1 MCCRLLLEFR
11 SSPADSR
18 AITPLFLVPRDWRNS
33 CTVSHQSLQ
42 VQTRSRLCGGTHLS
56 RLRIIVAD
64 DNPAFLQELTSLL
77 KVEFD
82 VVVTA
87 ADGKS
92 ALDLIRR
99 YKPDLV
105 VLDLG
110 MPVISGLE
118 VTRELAKCSQT
129 PLAVICSVETDPELV
144 EAARQAGA
152 VAYVFKMRVRQDL
165 ILAVK
170 SALQGKPFVSPALH

>member
-1 MCCRLLLEFR
+1 M
-11 SSPADSR
+11 A
-18 AITPLFLVPRDWRNS
+18 
-33 CTVSHQSLQ
+33 
-42 VQTRSRLCGGTHLS
+42 

-64 DNPAFLQELTSLL
+64 DNPAFLRELTSLL
-77 KVEFD
+77 APEFD
-82 VVVTA
+82 VVATA
-87 ADGKS
+87 ANGRS

-110 MPVISGLE
+110 MPLLNGIE
-118 VTRELAKCSQT
+118 VTRQLAKHG
-129 PLAVICSVETDPELV
+129 PPVVICSVETDPEVV

-152 VAYVFKMRVRQDL
+152 VAYVFKMRVQKDL

-170 SALQGKPFVSPALH
+170 SAVQGRPFVSPSSIQ

>member
-1 MCCRLLLEFR
+1 L
-11 SSPADSR
+11 A
-18 AITPLFLVPRDWRNS
+18 
-33 CTVSHQSLQ
+33 
-42 VQTRSRLCGGTHLS
+42 

-64 DNPAFLQELTSLL
+64 DNPAFLRELTSLL
-77 KVEFD
+77 EAEFD
-82 VVVTA
+82 VVATA

-110 MPVISGLE
+110 MPVLNGVE
-118 VTRELAKCSQT
+118 VSRELSKCSQS
-129 PLAVICSVETDPELV
+129 PPVVICSAETDPEIV

-152 VAYVFKMRVRQDL
+152 LAYVFKLRVQKDL

-170 SALQGKPFVSPALH
+170 SALQGKSFASQSSSQ